1 MSIAH
6 VGSNGYMWFVVAVV
20 AAAAAGGLVA
30 VWNICSIE
38 VLSHRLQELQVG
50 QFEAL
55 QQDSCE

>member
-6 VGSNGYMWFVVAVV
+6 AGSNGYMWFVVAVV
-20 AAAAAGGLVA
+20 AAAVDLVA
-30 VWNICSIE
+30 AWDICSIE
-38 VLSHRLQELQVG
+38 MLSHRLQELQVG

>member
-20 AAAAAGGLVA
+20 AAGLVA
-30 VWNICSIE
+30 VWDICSIE
-38 VLSHRLQELQVG
+38 MLSHRLQELQVG